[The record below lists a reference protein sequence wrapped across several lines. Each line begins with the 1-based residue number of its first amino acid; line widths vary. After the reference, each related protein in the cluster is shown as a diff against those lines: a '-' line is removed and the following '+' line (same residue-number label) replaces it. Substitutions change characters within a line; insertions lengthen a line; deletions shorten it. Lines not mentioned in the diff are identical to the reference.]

1 MEKSKTIWRILLHLL
16 FWAGFFYIF
25 VVLNFFRPYPFY
37 HPYKEWVIGAVIMAA
52 CYATYFWTV
61 PKFYLNG
68 FTKKF
73 FLVSLAGCLLLT
85 VFEMAFLWNDIMPFA
100 KQRPDLLTIYMLQM
114 FVMILLRNGCL
125 FGLFF
130 ILKTN
135 RYYALELHKIN
146 TRHIAES
153 SRLNITVQ
161 GNNTVQVPLNDIVY
175 IRHQK
180 NYSYFYLTDG
190 KTLCQ
195 YISLSKIEESIPA
208 NTFVRINKSTLAN
221 MKHIVQTSV
230 KDKTV
235 TTSLADPQTGEA
247 VTLNLSPVFAD
258 SVASLLINKG
268 SIE

>member
-1 MEKSKTIWRILLHLL
+1 
-16 FWAGFFYIF
+16 
-25 VVLNFFRPYPFY
+25 
-37 HPYKEWVIGAVIMAA
+37 
-52 CYATYFWTV
+52 
-61 PKFYLNG
+61 
-68 FTKKF
+68 
-73 FLVSLAGCLLLT
+73 
-85 VFEMAFLWNDIMPFA
+85 
-100 KQRPDLLTIYMLQM
+100 Q
-114 FVMILLRNGCL
+114 
-125 FGLFF
+125 
-130 ILKTN
+130 
-135 RYYALELHKIN
+135 YYAAELHKVYAK
-146 TRHIAES
+146 HIAES

-258 SVASLLINKG
+258 SAASLLINKG

>member
-1 MEKSKTIWRILLHLL
+1 MDRFQKIGRILFHLG

-37 HPYKEWVIGAVIMAA
+37 HPYKELVIGAVIMAA

-73 FLVSLAGCLLLT
+73 FLVSLAGCLLLA
-85 VFEMAFLWNDIMPFA
+85 VFEMGFLWNDIMPFA
-100 KQRPDLLTIYMLQM
+100 KQRPDLLTIDMLQM

-125 FGLFF
+125 LGLFF

-135 RYYALELHKIN
+135 QYYAAELHKVYAK
-146 TRHIAES
+146 HIAES

-208 NTFVRINKSTLAN
+208 NTFVRINKNTLVN
-221 MKHIVQTSV
+221 IQHIVQTSV

-235 TTSLADPQTGEA
+235 STSLTDPQTGEP
-247 VTLNLSPVFAD
+247 VTLTLSPLYIG
-258 SVASLLINKG
+258 SVSWLK
-268 SIE
+268 EE